1 MSQSISDENTPNQ
14 EPQEAE
20 PTEPTSE
27 PEAPADTLWTEPHV
41 SSQSIF
47 KEIFSAGGKSEEEL
61 LQTLYAFATNMGW
74 VDYWAR
80 EGFITEVVSSSE
92 RRFTHSRRAVLELEL
107 A

>member
-14 EPQEAE
+14 EPSEAGHSE
-20 PTEPTSE
+20 PASE
-27 PEAPADTLWTEPHV
+27 PEAPADTLWLEPHV
-41 SSQSIF
+41 ESQSIF

-61 LQTLYAFATNMGW
+61 LQTLFTFATNMGW

-80 EGFITEVVSSSE
+80 EGFITEVVSSNE
-92 RRFTHSRRAVLELEL
+92 RRFVLSRRAVLELEL